1 MVDGSAQQVTRRRVP
16 VPTAAVVLAGVAVT
30 LEFVGYLTRAA
41 GAPLSIARPLSMD
54 APFSLARLFVAG
66 LFAATAVA
74 AALGA
79 GRMPGRRTW
88 WTAVAVIAA
97 GIATVK
103 AGGDVHVTLVRAM
116 AGSDPVRGLVLSA
129 PFALAAV
136 GWLWWLSRHERRDR
150 RRVLTC
156 LGGYAGASVGLS
168 AVSAFAAQTW
178 GSQAAAAATFVE
190 ESGEALTGVA
200 FLFAVLIGVAPR
212 LVLPTGWLRRADDA
226 HSLELPAV
234 RAVRDPEPGH

>member
-1 MVDGSAQQVTRRRVP
+1 M
-16 VPTAAVVLAGVAVT
+16 PTAAVVLAGIAVA
-30 LEFVGYLTRAA
+30 LELVGYLTRTT
-41 GAPLSIARPLSMD
+41 GAPPAIARPLSMD

-66 LFAATAVA
+66 LFAAAAVA

-103 AGGDVHVTLVRAM
+103 AGGDVHVTLVRAL
-116 AGSDPVRGLVLSA
+116 AGSDPVRGLVYSA

-156 LGGYAGASVGLS
+156 LGGYAVASVGLS
-168 AVSAFAAQTW
+168 AVSSIAAQLW
-178 GSQAAAAATFVE
+178 GNQAAAAATFVE
-190 ESGEALTGVA
+190 ESGEALAGVA

-212 LVLPTGWLRRADDA
+212 LVLPAGWLRRPDDA
-226 HSLELPAV
+226 HSLDLPAV
-234 RAVRDPEPGH
+234 RPARRPQPGR